1 MDKLWVA
8 IAALI
13 GGLVSAG
20 LGWLESKEPFDSRK
34 FGGSAIRSLLA
45 AFIFVIGYSFTDS
58 IGIMDLFYAFLGG
71 AGVDVLGNRIAGKAG
86 NGSFPLPS
94 GNKETLTDQSQPG
107 VSDKDV

>member
-20 LGWLESKEPFDSRK
+20 LGWLESKEPFDPRK
-34 FGGSAIRSLLA
+34 FGGSAIRSLVA
-45 AFIFVIGYSFTDS
+45 ALIFVVGYSFSDS
-58 IGIMDLFYAFLGG
+58 IGVLDLFYAFLGG
-71 AGVDVLGNRIAGKAG
+71 AGVDVIGNRISAKAG

-94 GNKETLTDQSQPG
+94 GESQAKSDTQDQDTVNKDT
-107 VSDKDV
+107 

>member
-20 LGWLESKEPFDSRK
+20 LGWLESKEPFDPRK
-34 FGGSAIRSLLA
+34 FGGSAIRSLVA
-45 AFIFVIGYSFTDS
+45 ALIFVVGYSFSDS
-58 IGIMDLFYAFLGG
+58 IGVLDLFYAFLGG
-71 AGVDVLGNRIAGKAG
+71 AGVDVIGNRISAKAG

-94 GNKETLTDQSQPG
+94 AESQAKSDRQDQDTVNKDT
-107 VSDKDV
+107 